1 MAGSSK
7 KSDTKSEAAAP
18 AVIKAT
24 KSLRNSMR
32 DQDSKTK
39 VNLKKPKKV
48 VIAPF
53 EKKKI
58 TKGFVWKNFEKK
70 EMIKEFADRLQRLEA
85 KVDLLV
91 TKAHLLATKADIQ
104 ELFIPAKGEKVP
116 AMKPL
121 AKAASDS
128 DDSYMDTSSEDESS
142 SAEAPANK
150 PAASAAKPAANN
162 SFFSVGGNGQSFSVT
177 GFDSSLPVDDI
188 KSALSIYFSYFGKI
202 TRVFVPPSHGTG
214 GSLGYAY
221 IDLIEGANKALKLG
235 THVVGGW
242 DLVVGKA
249 EPIRSGSTWPFPG
262 RCGNQGRC
270 TFC

>member
-24 KSLRNSMR
+24 KS
-32 DQDSKTK
+32 QDSRTK
-39 VNLKKPKKV
+39 VHLKKPKKV
-48 VIAPF
+48 VIAPA

-58 TKGFVWKNFEKK
+58 TKGFVRKNFEKK

-91 TKAHLLATKADIQ
+91 TKADLLATKADIQ
-104 ELFIPAKGEKVP
+104 ELFIPAKCEKVP

-142 SAEAPANK
+142 SGEELAKK

-162 SFFSVGGNGQSFSVT
+162 SLFSVGGNGQSFSVT

-188 KSALSIYFSYFGKI
+188 KSALSIYFSYFGEI

-221 IDLIEGANKALKLG
+221 IDLIEGADKALELG
-235 THVVGGW
+235 THDVGGW
-242 DLVVGKA
+242 NLVVGKA